1 MTFDLPKKSNKKKV
15 PNIPLHYVFWTCN
28 SLGHLVMKVNI
39 FYKYNSYCIVVQWL
53 IVFFRIFSVLSA
65 ILYLGNVTY
74 QPKDVGEEL
83 KVGPDCVLSAIS
95 DLLKVP
101 LATLVVKINSSQE
114 TKLLPLI
121 LVQIFF
127 YSLWYT
133 TQKQNYFN

>member
-1 MTFDLPKKSNKKKV
+1 M
-15 PNIPLHYVFWTCN
+15 
-28 SLGHLVMKVNI
+28 
-39 FYKYNSYCIVVQWL
+39 